1 MEPPPLDPGVDAR
14 ESAAALPRESSKMRG
29 FVDYV
34 SGNNIRGWVFDPQA
48 VSHRI
53 QVRLTLRTEVLVEG
67 ITDQPRP
74 DVGHVFGTDGT
85 HGFRFAGLDL
95 SPQDVARVAVE
106 ARSSPE
112 SPWKPLRRRPGL
124 RAPRRKSAGRPMP
137 ITVIGTSHVSALRY
151 ALPPEHGRFILIN
164 ISQPH
169 PKLREIFPSN
179 WREPD
184 DRYVELLKEELRP
197 NSHFISM
204 LGGNDHNSIGL
215 IEHPQRFD
223 FLEPGQDVAEIEP
236 ERDLIPYDALR
247 AMLQRRLDS
256 YLRWLSE
263 LAPVFAGKKLHL
275 CSPPPVPSGMHIKKF
290 PDVFERIVSR
300 GVTPA
305 RIRAKLYNI
314 NSDIFREG
322 CSRLG
327 VEFVPPP
334 SMSLDGGGFLR
345 PEYWNSDPTHAN
357 VRYGRLLLK
366 QIKEHVAS

>member
-1 MEPPPLDPGVDAR
+1 
-14 ESAAALPRESSKMRG
+14 MRG
-29 FVDYV
+29 FVDYI
-34 SGNNIRGWVFDPQA
+34 SCNNIRGWVFDPQA

-53 QVRLTLRTEVLVEG
+53 QVRVTLRAKVLVEG
-67 ITDQPRP
+67 LTDQPRP

-95 SPQDVARVAVE
+95 STQDVARVAVE

-112 SPWKPLRRRPGL
+112 DPWKPVRRRPGL
-124 RAPRRKSAGRPMP
+124 RAPRRKSAANPMT
-137 ITVIGTSHVSALRY
+137 ITVIGTSHVAALRY
-151 ALPPEHGRFILIN
+151 ALPPGHGRFKLIN

-169 PKLREIFPSN
+169 PEMREIFTSN
-179 WREPD
+179 WREID
-184 DRYVELLKEELRP
+184 DRYVGLFKEKLDK

-215 IEHPQRFD
+215 IEHPKRFD
-223 FLEPGQDVAEIEP
+223 FLEPGQNVAEIEP
-236 ERDLIPYDALR
+236 DRDLIPYDALR
-247 AMLQRRLDS
+247 AMLQQRLDS

-275 CSPPPVPSGMHIKKF
+275 CSPPPVPSDEHIRKF
-290 PDVFERIVSR
+290 PDIFERILNR

-314 NSDIFREG
+314 HSDIFRE
-322 CSRLG
+322 CCLKLG
-327 VEFVPPP
+327 VDFIPPP
-334 SMSLDGGGFLR
+334 SNALDDDGFLR

-357 VRYGRLLLK
+357 LRYGRLLLK